1 MALKPWYKVA
11 TPREDLRDDKPL
23 DASEFAVHLD
33 QIRDNRAPEVYQNPE
48 RFFERT
54 YLTQN
59 LTALAAEVI
68 RRLSGVKTETSA
80 VFNMSTQFGGGKT
93 HALAL
98 LYHLVTNGSKA
109 NKWSGVPVLL
119 EKSGVSSVPE
129 AATAVFVGIEFDTL
143 EGRGGK
149 DGTPHRMTP
158 WGEIAYQLGGKEAFE
173 IVAKHDE
180 QMVSPSSDVIRRFLP
195 KDKAC
200 LILLDELMNYVSRCR
215 KSGMATQLYNFL
227 QNLSEEARGQ
237 DRVVLAVS
245 IPASEMEMATDDHAD
260 YERFK
265 KLLDRLGKAVIMS
278 AETETS
284 EIIRRRLFEWDST
297 AVSKEGKVL
306 LTKDAIETCKVYG
319 DMVVEYRQQI
329 PSWFPVDNAR
339 AAFEATYPFH
349 PMVLSVFER
358 KWQALPRFQRT
369 RGVLRLLALWVSR
382 AFQEGFKGAQKDTLI
397 GLGTAP
403 LDDTTF
409 RTAMNE
415 QLGEHRLE
423 SAITTDICGKAD
435 SHSTRLDKES
445 VDTVKKARLHRKVA
459 TAIFFESNGGQAR
472 AEATLPELR
481 LAVTEP
487 EQDIGNIET
496 VLEALSSTC
505 YFLSSEHNR
514 YRFSLTPNLNKLL
527 ADRRASIQ
535 TPKIEERV
543 REEIKRVFES
553 NNKVNTIYYPIKSND
568 IGDRPVL
575 TLIVVAPDQLLADEK
590 TTQWAE
596 LLTRESG
603 ASNRTFKNALIWC
616 IPDSASN
623 IHEEARKV
631 LAWEAINDQDRGS
644 LDDTQRRQ
652 LDESIKKA
660 QRDLKESVWRTYKK
674 LLLLGKDN
682 NMRQVDLGLVH
693 SSAAESIAAYILNR
707 LNQDGDV
714 EFNSISPNFLV
725 KYWSPAFKE
734 WSTKSVRDAIYA
746 SPQFP
751 RLIKSELIKDTIARG
766 VSNGILAY
774 VGKMGNGDYEP
785 FHFNNTLVASD
796 IDISEEMFI
805 ITREVAEAYQTAK
818 TKPLSPP
825 EPVIQQSQDSN
836 KDSDAIISSA
846 ESISISVSTSSNT
859 SNSPKET
866 TSSALTTTPNTLPDG
881 NYTQI
886 QWKGEIPHLKWMN
899 FYTKVI
905 TKLAN
910 NKGVKL
916 AVNLSVAPE
925 AGVSPQKVEEIKI
938 ALRELGLI
946 DDIEIK

>member
-11 TPREDLRDDKPL
+11 TPRQDLRDDKPL

-33 QIRDNRAPEVYQNPE
+33 HIRDKRAPEVYQNPE

-59 LTALAAEVI
+59 LTSLTAEVV
-68 RRLSGVKTETSA
+68 RRLSGLKTETSA
-80 VFNMSTQFGGGKT
+80 VFNMTTQFGGGKT
-93 HALAL
+93 HALTL
-98 LYHLVTNGSKA
+98 LYHLASNGSKA
-109 NKWSGVPVLL
+109 DKWVGVQTLL
-119 EKSGVSSVPE
+119 EKAGVPTIPE
-129 AATAVFVGIEFDTL
+129 AATAVFVGNEFDTVV
-143 EGRGGK
+143 GRGGK

-173 IVAKHDE
+173 VVAKHDQ
-180 QMVSPSSDVIRRFLP
+180 QMVSPAGDVIRQFLP
-195 KDKAC
+195 KDKGC
-200 LILLDELMNYVSRCR
+200 LILLDELMNYVSRSR
-215 KSGMATQLYNFL
+215 KSGLATQLYNFL

-237 DRVVLAVS
+237 NKVVLAVS

-284 EIIRRRLFEWDST
+284 EIIRRRLFEWDSA
-297 AVSKEGKVL
+297 AVSKNGRVM
-306 LTKDAIETCKVYG
+306 LTRDAIETCKAYG
-319 DMVVEYRQQI
+319 DMVLEYRQQI
-329 PSWFPVDNAR
+329 PSWFPVDDAR

-382 AFQEGFKGAQKDTLI
+382 AFHEGFKTAQKDALI

-403 LDDTTF
+403 LDDSIF

-423 SAITTDICGKAD
+423 SAITTDICGKVD
-435 SHSTRLDKES
+435 SHAIRLDKES

-472 AEATLPELR
+472 GEATLPELR

-496 VLEALSSTC
+496 VLETLSSTC
-505 YFLSSEHNR
+505 YFLSSEHNK

-535 TPKIEERV
+535 PSKIEERV
-543 REEIKRVFES
+543 REEIKRVFTT
-553 NNKVNTIYYPIKSND
+553 NNKVNTIYFPIKSGD
-568 IGDRPVL
+568 IADRPEL
-575 TLIVVAPDQLLADEK
+575 TLIVVAPDQLFADDK
-590 TTQWAE
+590 TVQWAE
-596 LLTRESG
+596 SMTRESG

-616 IPDSASN
+616 IPDSTSN
-623 IHEEARKV
+623 IPEEARKV
-631 LAWEAINDQDRGS
+631 LAWEAINEQDRSS
-644 LDDTQRRQ
+644 LDETQKRQ

-660 QRDLKESVWRTYKK
+660 QRDLRESVWRTYKK
-674 LLLLGKDN
+674 LFLLGKDN
-682 NMRQVDLGLVH
+682 SMRQVDLGLVH
-693 SSAAESIAAYILNR
+693 SSAAESIASYILNR

-714 EFNSISPNFLV
+714 EHSSISPNFLV
-725 KYWSPAFKE
+725 KYWPPVFKE

-751 RLIKSELIKDTIARG
+751 RLIKGELIKDTIARG
-766 VSNGILAY
+766 VGNGILAY
-774 VGKMGNGDYEP
+774 VGKTGNNNYEP
-785 FHFNNTLVASD
+785 FFFGNNLTSND

-805 ITREVAEAYQTAK
+805 ITKETAEAYQAAK
-818 TKPLSPP
+818 TKPLPPP
-825 EPVIQQSQDSN
+825 EPIVQQSLDPN
-836 KDSDAIISSA
+836 KDNDTTTSDEETAPTSASSTVNTNMVK
-846 ESISISVSTSSNT
+846 EIVPSTS
-859 SNSPKET
+859 
-866 TSSALTTTPNTLPDG
+866 TTTPNTLPDG
-881 NYTQI
+881 NYKQI
-886 QWKGEIPHLKWMN
+886 QWVGEVPSQKWMH

-910 NKGVKL
+910 SKGLKL
-916 AVNLSVAPE
+916 SINLSIAPE
-925 AGVSPQKVEEIKI
+925 GGISPQKVEEIKMG
-938 ALRELGLI
+938 LRELGLM